1 MERGRPEERGKE
13 RGMTPWH
20 NPKKVTQAPMTPDI
34 KQKKEYIIRPER
46 RNVLKLLLAGG
57 GMVALGGA
65 AGYLTSLFSESG
77 KITETVFD
85 NFRVKE
91 TKRELTLTNT
101 DGDTILVVDK

>member
-1 MERGRPEERGKE
+1 MAQPQKS
-13 RGMTPWH
+13 
-20 NPKKVTQAPMTPDI
+20 NPSPHDARHKTE
-34 KQKKEYIIRPER
+34 KEYIIRPER

>member
-1 MERGRPEERGKE
+1 MERGRPEE

-77 KITETVFD
+77 KITKTVFN
-85 NFRVKE
+85 NFRIVE
-91 TKRELTLTNT
+91 TRRELTLANT
-101 DGDTILVVDK
+101 EGDTLLVVDK